1 MTLCSKTSAPLSSTI
16 GTLYRYFTICYNF
29 DGYGKPLNHRVL
41 RRGKIKVFLNLKGM
55 IKINHAFFRII
66 IIFCS
71 FSIFLTGC
79 KKEQKPPPPPPVVEV
94 MEVIQKD
101 VPIQHEWV
109 GTTDG
114 MVNATIR
121 AQVTG
126 YLIRQYYKEGD
137 MVKKGQVLFA
147 IDPRSFQAALD
158 QTMGDLARQEAQ
170 YENARANLARVRP
183 LAEQNALSKKDLDD
197 SIGAEQSALAAVTA
211 ARAAVEKARLDLGFT
226 KITSLIDG
234 MAGLARAQVGDL
246 IGPAQAG
253 ELTTV
258 STINPIKV
266 YFTISEAAYIDFVK
280 QFSSEA
286 ELLAHAR
293 KLKLELVLADGS
305 LYPYTGTVYAFDR
318 EVNVKTGTLR
328 VAGLFPNPASLLRPG
343 QFVSVRV
350 LVGTRKGALL
360 VPQRAV
366 TELQGI
372 YQVAVLGTD
381 NRIDIRTVKTGDI
394 VGQLWIIDE
403 GLKPGERIV
412 VEGVQKVK
420 QGIAVTAKPFVP
432 GVPPDQETSSA
443 RRPPAAGH

>member
-1 MTLCSKTSAPLSSTI
+1 MS
-16 GTLYRYFTICYNF
+16 
-29 DGYGKPLNHRVL
+29 
-41 RRGKIKVFLNLKGM
+41 
-55 IKINHAFFRII
+55 HALFRII

-71 FSIFLTGC
+71 ASIFLAGC
-79 KKEQKPPPPPPVVEV
+79 KKEQKPSPPPPVVEV
-94 MEVIQKD
+94 MEVIQKN
-101 VPIQHEWV
+101 VPIRHEWV

-126 YLIRQYYKEGD
+126 YLIRQNYKEGD
-137 MVKKGQVLFA
+137 LVNKGQVLFE
-147 IDPRSFQAALD
+147 IDPRPFQAALD
-158 QTMGDLARQEAQ
+158 QTTGDLARQEAQ

-183 LAEQNALSKKDLDD
+183 LADQNALSKKDLDD
-197 SIGAEQSALAAVTA
+197 SVGAEQSALAAVTA

-234 MAGLARAQVGDL
+234 MAGLAKAQVGDL

-266 YFTISEAAYIDFVK
+266 YYTINEQAYIDFMK

-286 ELLAHAR
+286 AFQEHAR
-293 KLKLELVLADGS
+293 KLELELVLADGS
-305 LYPYTGTVYAFDR
+305 LYPYKGTIYAFDR
-318 EVNVKTGTLR
+318 EVNIRTGTLR
-328 VAGLFPNPASLLRPG
+328 VAGLFPNPANLLRPG

-350 LVGTRKGALL
+350 LLGTKKGALL

-366 TELQGI
+366 TELQGS
-372 YQVAVLGTD
+372 YQVAVLGAD
-381 NRIDIRTVKTGDI
+381 NRIDIRTVKTGDT
-394 VGQLWIIDE
+394 VGPLWIIDE

-412 VEGVQKVK
+412 VEGIQKVK
-420 QGIAVTAKPFVP
+420 QGIAVTAKPFVS
-432 GVPPDQETSSA
+432 GVPPDKETSPA
-443 RRPPAAGH
+443 HRPPAAGQ

>member
-1 MTLCSKTSAPLSSTI
+1 MP
-16 GTLYRYFTICYNF
+16 
-29 DGYGKPLNHRVL
+29 V
-41 RRGKIKVFLNLKGM
+41 
-55 IKINHAFFRII
+55 FFRII

-71 FSIFLTGC
+71 VSIFLAGC
-79 KKEQKPPPPPPVVEV
+79 KKEEKPSPPPPVVEV

-126 YLIRQYYKEGD
+126 YLIRQNYKEGD
-137 MVKKGQVLFA
+137 TVKKGQVLFE
-147 IDPRSFQAALD
+147 IDPRPFQAAMD
-158 QTMGDLARQEAQ
+158 QAKGALARQEAQ

-197 SIGAEQSALAAVTA
+197 SVGAEQSALAGVTA
-211 ARAAVEKARLDLGFT
+211 AQAAVEKARLDLGFT

-234 MAGLARAQVGDL
+234 MAGLAKAQVGDL

-266 YFTISEAAYIDFVK
+266 YYTINEQAYIDFMK

-286 ELLAHAR
+286 DGLEQAR
-293 KLKLELVLADGS
+293 KLKLELILADRS
-305 LYPYTGTVYAFDR
+305 LYPYKGTVYAFDR
-318 EVNVKTGTLR
+318 EVNVRTGTLR
-328 VAGLFPNPASLLRPG
+328 VAGLFPNPANLLRPG
-343 QFVSVRV
+343 QFVNVRV
-350 LVGTRKGALL
+350 LAGIKKGALL

-366 TELQGI
+366 TELQGSF
-372 YQVAVLGTD
+372 QVAVLGTD
-381 NRIDIRTVKTGDI
+381 NRIDIRTVKVGDI
-394 VGQLWIIDE
+394 IGSLWIIDK

-412 VEGVQKVK
+412 VEGVQKVR
-420 QGIAVTAKPFVP
+420 QGIAVTAQPFVL
-432 GVPPDQETSSA
+432 GVPPNQETSPA
-443 RRPPAAGH
+443 RQPPAAGK

>member
-1 MTLCSKTSAPLSSTI
+1 MFLS
-16 GTLYRYFTICYNF
+16 
-29 DGYGKPLNHRVL
+29 
-41 RRGKIKVFLNLKGM
+41 LKKNNKMG
-55 IKINHAFFRII
+55 HAFFRII

-71 FSIFLTGC
+71 VSLFLAGC
-79 KKEQKPPPPPPVVEV
+79 KKEQKPAPPPPVVEV
-94 MEVIQKD
+94 MEVIQRD
-101 VPIQHEWV
+101 IPIQHEWV

-126 YLIRQYYKEGD
+126 YLIRQNYKEGD
-137 MVKKGQVLFA
+137 LVKKGQVLFE
-147 IDPRSFQAALD
+147 IDPRPFQAALD
-158 QTMGDLARQEAQ
+158 QAKGALAQQEAQ

-197 SIGAEQSALAAVTA
+197 SIGTEQSALAAVTA
-211 ARAAVEKARLDLGFT
+211 AKAAVEKARLDLGFT

-266 YFTISEAAYIDFVK
+266 YFTISEQAYIDFMK

-286 ELLAHAR
+286 AFLEHAR
-293 KLKLELVLADGS
+293 KLELELVLAEGS
-305 LYPYTGTVYAFDR
+305 LYPYKGTIYAYDR
-318 EVNVKTGTLR
+318 EVNVRTGTLR
-328 VAGLFPNPASLLRPG
+328 VAALFPNPADLLRPG

-350 LVGTRKGALL
+350 LLGTKKGALL

-366 TELQGI
+366 TELQGS

-381 NRIDIRTVKTGDI
+381 NRIDIRTVKAGDLA
-394 VGQLWIIDE
+394 GSFWIIDE

-432 GVPPDQETSSA
+432 GVPLNHETSPA
-443 RRPPAAGH
+443 RRSPAAGR

>member
-1 MTLCSKTSAPLSSTI
+1 
-16 GTLYRYFTICYNF
+16 
-29 DGYGKPLNHRVL
+29 
-41 RRGKIKVFLNLKGM
+41 VFLSLKKNNKMG
-55 IKINHAFFRII
+55 HAFFRII

-71 FSIFLTGC
+71 VSLFLAGC
-79 KKEQKPPPPPPVVEV
+79 KKEQKPAPPPPVVEV
-94 MEVIQKD
+94 MEVIQRD
-101 VPIQHEWV
+101 IPIQHEWV

-126 YLIRQYYKEGD
+126 YLIRQNYKEGD
-137 MVKKGQVLFA
+137 LVKKGQVLFE
-147 IDPRSFQAALD
+147 IDPRPFQAALD
-158 QTMGDLARQEAQ
+158 QAKGALAQQEAQ

-197 SIGAEQSALAAVTA
+197 SIGTEQSALAAVTA
-211 ARAAVEKARLDLGFT
+211 AKAAVEKARLDLGFT

-266 YFTISEAAYIDFVK
+266 YFTISEQAYIDFMK

-286 ELLAHAR
+286 AFLEHAR
-293 KLKLELVLADGS
+293 KLELELVLAEGS
-305 LYPYTGTVYAFDR
+305 LYPYKGTIYAYDR
-318 EVNVKTGTLR
+318 EVNVRTGTLR
-328 VAGLFPNPASLLRPG
+328 VAALFPNPADLLRPG

-350 LVGTRKGALL
+350 LLGTKKGALL

-366 TELQGI
+366 TELQGS

-381 NRIDIRTVKTGDI
+381 NRIDIRTVKAGDLA
-394 VGQLWIIDE
+394 GSFWIIDE

-432 GVPPDQETSSA
+432 GVPLNHETSPA
-443 RRPPAAGH
+443 RRSPAAGR

>member
-1 MTLCSKTSAPLSSTI
+1 MP
-16 GTLYRYFTICYNF
+16 
-29 DGYGKPLNHRVL
+29 
-41 RRGKIKVFLNLKGM
+41 
-55 IKINHAFFRII
+55 AFFRII

-71 FSIFLTGC
+71 VSIFLAGC
-79 KKEQKPPPPPPVVEV
+79 KKEEKPSPLPPVVEV
-94 MEVIQKD
+94 MAVIQKD

-126 YLIRQYYKEGD
+126 YLIRQNYKEGD
-137 MVKKGQVLFA
+137 MVKKGQVLFE
-147 IDPRSFQAALD
+147 IDPRPFQAALD
-158 QTMGDLARQEAQ
+158 QAKGALARQEAQ

-197 SIGAEQSALAAVTA
+197 SVGAEQSALAGVTA

-234 MAGLARAQVGDL
+234 MAGLAKAQVGDL

-266 YFTISEAAYIDFVK
+266 YYTINEQAYIDFMK

-286 ELLAHAR
+286 DGLEHAR
-293 KLKLELVLADGS
+293 KLKLELILADGS
-305 LYPYTGTVYAFDR
+305 LYPYKGTVYAFDR
-318 EVNVKTGTLR
+318 EVNVRTGTLR
-328 VAGLFPNPASLLRPG
+328 VAGLFPNPANLLRPG
-343 QFVSVRV
+343 QFVNVRV
-350 LVGTRKGALL
+350 LAGIKKGALL

-366 TELQGI
+366 TELQGS

-381 NRIDIRTVKTGDI
+381 NRIDIRTVKAGDV
-394 VGQLWIIDE
+394 VGPLWIINE

-412 VEGVQKVK
+412 VEGVQKVR
-420 QGIAVTAKPFVP
+420 QGIAVTAKPFIP
-432 GVPPDQETSSA
+432 GVPPEQETSPA
-443 RRPPAAGH
+443 RRPSAVGR

>member
-1 MTLCSKTSAPLSSTI
+1 MSP
-16 GTLYRYFTICYNF
+16 
-29 DGYGKPLNHRVL
+29 
-41 RRGKIKVFLNLKGM
+41 
-55 IKINHAFFRII
+55 AFFRII

-71 FSIFLTGC
+71 VSIFLAGC
-79 KKEQKPPPPPPVVEV
+79 KKEQKTSPPPPVVEV
-94 MEVIQKD
+94 MAVIQKD

-126 YLIRQYYKEGD
+126 YLIRQNYKEGD
-137 MVKKGQVLFA
+137 LVKKGQVLFE
-147 IDPRSFQAALD
+147 IDPRPFQAALD

-170 YENARANLARVRP
+170 YKNARANLDRIRP
-183 LAEQNALSKKDLDD
+183 LADQNALSKKDLDD
-197 SIGAEQSALAAVTA
+197 AIGAEQSALAAVTA
-211 ARAAVEKARLDLGFT
+211 ARATVDKARLDLSFT

-234 MAGLARAQVGDL
+234 MAGLAKAQVGDL

-266 YFTISEAAYIDFVK
+266 YFTISEEAYIDFMK

-286 ELLAHAR
+286 EFLEHAR
-293 KLKLELVLADGS
+293 KLKLELVLAEGS
-305 LYPYTGTVYAFDR
+305 LYPYTGTIYAFDR
-318 EVNVKTGTLR
+318 EVNIRTGTLR
-328 VAGLFPNPASLLRPG
+328 IAGLFPNPANLLRPG
-343 QFVSVRV
+343 QFVSVHI
-350 LVGTRKGALL
+350 LVGTKKGALL

-366 TELQGI
+366 TELQGS
-372 YQVAVLGTD
+372 YQVAVLGAD
-381 NRIDIRTVKTGDI
+381 NRIDIRTVKAGDI
-394 VGQLWIIDE
+394 VGSLWIIDE

-432 GVPPDQETSSA
+432 GVQPNQETSPA
-443 RRPPAAGH
+443 HRPPAAGQ

>member
-1 MTLCSKTSAPLSSTI
+1 MSPAL
-16 GTLYRYFTICYNF
+16 
-29 DGYGKPLNHRVL
+29 
-41 RRGKIKVFLNLKGM
+41 
-55 IKINHAFFRII
+55 FRIAF
-66 IIFCS
+66 IFCCS
-71 FSIFLTGC
+71 AAIVLAGC
-79 KKEQKPPPPPPVVEV
+79 KKEQKSAPQAPVVEV
-94 MEVIQKD
+94 MEVIQRD

-126 YLIRQYYKEGD
+126 YLIRQNYKEGD
-137 MVKKGQVLFA
+137 LVKKGQVLFE
-147 IDPRSFQAALD
+147 IDPRPFQAALD
-158 QTMGDLARQEAQ
+158 QAMGDLARQEAQ
-170 YENARANLARVRP
+170 YKNARANLDRIRP

-211 ARAAVEKARLDLGFT
+211 ARAAVDKAGLDLGFT

-234 MAGLARAQVGDL
+234 MAGLAKAQVGDL

-266 YFTISEAAYIDFVK
+266 YFTISEEAYINFMK

-286 ELLAHAR
+286 AFQEHAR
-293 KLKLELVLADGS
+293 SLKLELILADGS
-305 LYPYTGTVYAFDR
+305 LYPYTGTIYAFDR
-318 EVNVKTGTLR
+318 EVNIRTGTLR
-328 VAGLFPNPASLLRPG
+328 VAGLFPNPANLLRPG
-343 QFVSVRV
+343 QFVSVHIFI
-350 LVGTRKGALL
+350 GTKKGALL

-366 TELQGI
+366 TELQGS

-381 NRIDIRTVKTGDI
+381 NLIDIRTVKAGDT
-394 VGQLWIIDE
+394 VGPLWIIDE

-412 VEGVQKVK
+412 VEGAQKVR

-432 GVPPDQETSSA
+432 GVPPDQETSPALRS
-443 RRPPAAGH
+443 PAAGK

>member
-1 MTLCSKTSAPLSSTI
+1 M
-16 GTLYRYFTICYNF
+16 G
-29 DGYGKPLNHRVL
+29 
-41 RRGKIKVFLNLKGM
+41 
-55 IKINHAFFRII
+55 HAFFRII

-71 FSIFLTGC
+71 VSLFLAGC
-79 KKEQKPPPPPPVVEV
+79 KKEQKPAPPPPVVEV
-94 MEVIQKD
+94 MEVIQRD
-101 VPIQHEWV
+101 IPIQHEWV

-126 YLIRQYYKEGD
+126 YLIRQNYKEGD
-137 MVKKGQVLFA
+137 LVKKGQVLFE
-147 IDPRSFQAALD
+147 IDPRPFQAALD
-158 QTMGDLARQEAQ
+158 QAKGALAQQEAQ

-197 SIGAEQSALAAVTA
+197 SIGTEQSALAAVTA
-211 ARAAVEKARLDLGFT
+211 AKAAVEKARLDLGFT

-266 YFTISEAAYIDFVK
+266 YFTISEQAYIDFMK

-286 ELLAHAR
+286 AFLEHAR
-293 KLKLELVLADGS
+293 KLELELVLAEGS
-305 LYPYTGTVYAFDR
+305 LYPYKGTIYAYDR
-318 EVNVKTGTLR
+318 EVNVRTGTLR
-328 VAGLFPNPASLLRPG
+328 VAALFPNPADLLRPG

-350 LVGTRKGALL
+350 LLGTKKGALL

-366 TELQGI
+366 TELQGS

-381 NRIDIRTVKTGDI
+381 NRIDIRTVKAGDLA
-394 VGQLWIIDE
+394 GSFWIIDE

-432 GVPPDQETSSA
+432 GVPLNHETSPA
-443 RRPPAAGH
+443 RRSPAAGR

>member
-1 MTLCSKTSAPLSSTI
+1 MSRAL
-16 GTLYRYFTICYNF
+16 
-29 DGYGKPLNHRVL
+29 
-41 RRGKIKVFLNLKGM
+41 
-55 IKINHAFFRII
+55 FRIV
-66 IIFCS
+66 IIFCCT
-71 FSIFLTGC
+71 SIVLAGC
-79 KKEQKPPPPPPVVEV
+79 KKEQKPAPPPPVVEV

-101 VPIQHEWV
+101 VPIIHQWV

-114 MVNATIR
+114 MINATIR

-137 MVKKGQVLFA
+137 LVKKGQVLFE
-147 IDPRSFQAALD
+147 IDPRPFQAALD

-170 YENARANLARVRP
+170 YKNARANLDRIRP

-197 SIGAEQSALAAVTA
+197 AVGAEQSILAAVTT
-211 ARAAVEKARLDLGFT
+211 ARAAVEKAKLDLSFT

-266 YFTISEAAYIDFVK
+266 YFTISEEAYIDFIK

-286 ELLAHAR
+286 ALLEHAR
-293 KLKLELVLADGS
+293 KLKLELILADGS
-305 LYPYTGTVYAFDR
+305 LYPYTGTIYAFDR
-318 EVNVKTGTLR
+318 EVNIRTGTLR
-328 VAGLFPNPASLLRPG
+328 VAGLFPNPANLLRPG
-343 QFVSVRV
+343 QFVSVHIYI
-350 LVGTRKGALL
+350 GTKKGALL

-366 TELQGI
+366 TELQGS
-372 YQVAVLGTD
+372 YQVAVLGAD
-381 NRIDIRTVKTGDI
+381 NRIDIRMVKVGDV
-394 VGQLWIIDE
+394 VGPLWIIDE

-412 VEGVQKVK
+412 VEGVQKVR
-420 QGIAVTAKPFVP
+420 QGIAVTAKPFVA
-432 GVPPDQETSSA
+432 GVPPDQGTSSV
-443 RRPPAAGH
+443 RRPPAAGQ

>member
-1 MTLCSKTSAPLSSTI
+1 MS
-16 GTLYRYFTICYNF
+16 
-29 DGYGKPLNHRVL
+29 HE
-41 RRGKIKVFLNLKGM
+41 
-55 IKINHAFFRII
+55 FFRII

-71 FSIFLTGC
+71 VFIFLAGC
-79 KKEQKPPPPPPVVEV
+79 KKEQKPSPPPPVVEV

-101 VPIQHEWV
+101 IPIQHEWV

-137 MVKKGQVLFA
+137 LVKKGQVLFE
-147 IDPRSFQAALD
+147 IDPRPFQAALD
-158 QTMGDLARQEAQ
+158 QAKGALDQQEAQ

-183 LAEQNALSKKDLDD
+183 LVEQNALSKKDLDD

-234 MAGLARAQVGDL
+234 MAGLAKAQVGDL

-266 YFTISEAAYIDFVK
+266 YFTISEEAYIDFMK

-286 ELLAHAR
+286 AFLEHLR
-293 KLKLELVLADGS
+293 KLKLELVLAEGS
-305 LYPYTGTVYAFDR
+305 LYPYKGTIYAFDR
-318 EVNVKTGTLR
+318 EVNIRTGTLR
-328 VAGLFPNPASLLRPG
+328 VAGLFPNPADLLRPG
-343 QFVSVRV
+343 QFATVRI
-350 LVGTRKGALL
+350 LLGTKKGALL

-366 TELQGI
+366 TELQGN
-372 YQVAVLGTD
+372 YQVAVLGAD
-381 NRIDIRTVKTGDI
+381 NRIDIRTVKAGNT
-394 VGQLWIIDE
+394 VGPFWIIDE

-432 GVPPDQETSSA
+432 KVLPDQETSPA
-443 RRPPAAGH
+443 RRSSAAGQ

>member
-1 MTLCSKTSAPLSSTI
+1 MSRAL
-16 GTLYRYFTICYNF
+16 
-29 DGYGKPLNHRVL
+29 
-41 RRGKIKVFLNLKGM
+41 
-55 IKINHAFFRII
+55 FRIV
-66 IIFCS
+66 IIFCCT
-71 FSIFLTGC
+71 SIVLAGC
-79 KKEQKPPPPPPVVEV
+79 KKEQKPAPPPPVVEV

-101 VPIQHEWV
+101 VPIIHQWV

-114 MVNATIR
+114 MNNATIR

-137 MVKKGQVLFA
+137 LVKKGQVLFE
-147 IDPRSFQAALD
+147 IDPRPFQAALD

-170 YENARANLARVRP
+170 YKNARANLDRIRP

-197 SIGAEQSALAAVTA
+197 AVGAEQSILAAVTT
-211 ARAAVEKARLDLGFT
+211 ARAAVEKAKLDLSFT

-266 YFTISEAAYIDFVK
+266 YFTISEEAYIDFIK

-286 ELLAHAR
+286 ALLEHAR
-293 KLKLELVLADGS
+293 KLKLELILADGS
-305 LYPYTGTVYAFDR
+305 LYPYTGTIYAFDR
-318 EVNVKTGTLR
+318 EVNIRTGTLR
-328 VAGLFPNPASLLRPG
+328 VAGLFPNPANLLRPG
-343 QFVSVRV
+343 QFVSVHIYI
-350 LVGTRKGALL
+350 GTKKGALL

-366 TELQGI
+366 TELQGS
-372 YQVAVLGTD
+372 YQVAVLGAD
-381 NRIDIRTVKTGDI
+381 NRIDIRMVKVGDV
-394 VGQLWIIDE
+394 VGPLWIIDE

-412 VEGVQKVK
+412 VEGVQKVR
-420 QGIAVTAKPFVP
+420 QGIAVTAKPFVA
-432 GVPPDQETSSA
+432 GVPPDQGTSSV
-443 RRPPAAGH
+443 RRPPAAGQ